1 MFLKLKVTEEK
12 GSSQRSAATALLQMK
27 TSFSSSRLGGCRLLQ
42 HKIESKQKELQM
54 AVKYVVDEFG
64 NVLQFVE
71 LVLKRGDELVQSMK
85 SDKTKFSLCSQ
96 GLARLDDQ
104 VTILRSFVAQL
115 QSGEVKTERKE
126 KSLLGFSDLH
136 SRMQNRF
143 AQMEEDAKMLVS
155 QVQAIMLQLNSQV
168 QRVVGRAALAVEE
181 SNLMESFKMVSTQLA
196 EAEVEVFKGWQVI
209 QECQEV
215 LVQGV
220 CKGKH
225 ALDQPYM

>member
-115 QSGEVKTERKE
+115 QSGEVKTEREEK
-126 KSLLGFSDLH
+126 KSLLEFSDLH

-143 AQMEEDAKMLVS
+143 AQLEEDAKMLVA
-155 QVQAIMLQLNSQV
+155 QVQAVMLQLNNQV

-196 EAEVEVFKGWQVI
+196 EAEVEVFKGWQVV

-215 LVQGV
+215 LHQGV
-220 CKGKH
+220 CKGKQ
-225 ALDQPYM
+225 A

>member
-1 MFLKLKVTEEK
+1 
-12 GSSQRSAATALLQMK
+12 
-27 TSFSSSRLGGCRLLQ
+27 
-42 HKIESKQKELQM
+42 M

-71 LVLKRGDELVQSMK
+71 LVLKRGDELVQKMK

-115 QSGEVKTERKE
+115 QSGEVKTEREEK
-126 KSLLGFSDLH
+126 KSLLEFSDLH
-136 SRMQNRF
+136 SRMQKRF
-143 AQMEEDAKMLVS
+143 AQLEEDAKMLVA
-155 QVQAIMLQLNSQV
+155 QVQAVMLQLNSQV

-196 EAEVEVFKGWQVI
+196 EAEVEVFKGWQVV

-215 LVQGV
+215 LHQGV
-220 CKGKH
+220 CKGKQ
-225 ALDQPYM
+225 A

>member
-1 MFLKLKVTEEK
+1 
-12 GSSQRSAATALLQMK
+12 MK
-27 TSFSSSRLGGCRLLQ
+27 TSFSGSRLGGCRLLQ

-54 AVKYVVDEFG
+54 EVKCVLDELG
-64 NVLQFVE
+64 KVLQFVE

-85 SDKTKFSLCSQ
+85 SDKKKFSLCSQ

-155 QVQAIMLQLNSQV
+155 QVQAFMLQLNSQV
-168 QRVVGRAALAVEE
+168 QRVVGRATLAVEE

-196 EAEVEVFKGWQVI
+196 EAEVEVFKGWQVV

-215 LVQGV
+215 LDQGV
-220 CKGKH
+220 WKGK
-225 ALDQPYM
+225 Q

>member
-1 MFLKLKVTEEK
+1 
-12 GSSQRSAATALLQMK
+12 MK

-115 QSGEVKTERKE
+115 QSREVKTERKE

-155 QVQAIMLQLNSQV
+155 QVQAFMLQLNSQV
-168 QRVVGRAALAVEE
+168 QRVVGRATLAVEE
-181 SNLMESFKMVSTQLA
+181 SNLMESFNMVSMQLA
-196 EAEVEVFKGWQVI
+196 EAEVEVFKGWQVV
-209 QECQEV
+209 QECQGV
-215 LVQGV
+215 LGQGV
-220 CKGKH
+220 WKGK
-225 ALDQPYM
+225 Q

>member
-1 MFLKLKVTEEK
+1 M
-12 GSSQRSAATALLQMK
+12 
-27 TSFSSSRLGGCRLLQ
+27 
-42 HKIESKQKELQM
+42 
-54 AVKYVVDEFG
+54 
-64 NVLQFVE
+64 E

-115 QSGEVKTERKE
+115 QSGEVKTEREEE
-126 KSLLGFSDLH
+126 KSLLEFSDLH

-143 AQMEEDAKMLVS
+143 AQLEEDAKMLVA
-155 QVQAIMLQLNSQV
+155 QVQAVMLQLNSQV
-168 QRVVGRAALAVEE
+168 QRVVGRATLAVEE

-196 EAEVEVFKGWQVI
+196 EAEVEVFKGWQVV

-225 ALDQPYM
+225 ALDQPYSISDLN

>member
-1 MFLKLKVTEEK
+1 
-12 GSSQRSAATALLQMK
+12 MK
-27 TSFSSSRLGGCRLLQ
+27 TSFSGSRLGGCRLLQ

-54 AVKYVVDEFG
+54 EVKCVLDELG
-64 NVLQFVE
+64 KVLQFVE

-155 QVQAIMLQLNSQV
+155 QVQAFMLQLNSQV
-168 QRVVGRAALAVEE
+168 QRVVGRATLAVEE
-181 SNLMESFKMVSTQLA
+181 SDLMESFKMVSTQLA

-220 CKGKH
+220 CKGKQ
-225 ALDQPYM
+225 A